1 MASNT
6 QNPESKNAKEPSLL
20 DRFARK
26 FLTPGNLDVHFDTLT
41 PVQPP
46 HTIAAPM
53 NSQPTAQP
61 KVATAPSKLLERLSF
76 HGTPDEYSVSLGV
89 AGVSRQNISILVMR
103 MNAIIVVKPSKP
115 VSSGNVVQLFANVQG
130 KRCQLQFAD
139 AVAQRGHTATL
150 KDGVL
155 TLRFTKEKN
164 PALTWAEPLE
174 VK

>member
-1 MASNT
+1 MDRNT
-6 QNPESKNAKEPSLL
+6 SKPESKNAEEPSLL

-46 HTIAAPM
+46 HTIAPAM

-61 KVATAPSKLLERLSF
+61 KAPTAPSKLLERLSF
-76 HGTPDEYSVSLGV
+76 HGNPDEYTVSLGA

-103 MNAIIVVKPSKP
+103 MNAIVVVKPSKP
-115 VSSGNVVQLFANVQG
+115 VPSGNVVQLFPNVQG

-139 AVAQRGHTATL
+139 PVAQRGHTATL